1 MFIISNL
8 SVTHQGRY
16 SYSKLLLFF
25 LITLFIHL
33 VLAVLGPHCCLG
45 FSLAVASRGYSLAAV
60 CEFLIVVQHRL
71 LGKRASIV
79 RRSDSVVAVPG
90 L

>member
-8 SVTHQGRY
+8 SATHQERY
-16 SYSKLLLFF
+16 SYSKLLFF

>member
-1 MFIISNL
+1 MSD
-8 SVTHQGRY
+8 S
-16 SYSKLLLFF
+16 
-25 LITLFIHL
+25 LFIYL
-33 VLAVLGPHCCLG
+33 FLAVLGLHCCSG
-45 FSLAVASRGYSLAAV
+45 FSLVVASRGYSLAAG